1 MLFQL
6 KIKLAKTYFLAVVFS
21 LLINEASVAQTTN
34 HDSCI
39 HGFIAQGLINVDG
52 SDFVNNDGDLSAEL
66 TEVGLNGSYQLN
78 SLFRLTSQV
87 VYLDGGNRYDEGFR
101 VDYAL
106 LDWSL
111 YQAET
116 WEVNVYLG
124 RFKNNH
130 WLYSG
135 KRDVP
140 FTRPSIILPQSIYFD
155 GFRDIAVG
163 ADGAVLKISHSSDLL
178 GDFDFNV
185 SSGTT
190 PISKEQTQI
199 LYSEQALG
207 KMSNSHDVQT
217 SLYWQPANSSWRFGL
232 ALLDA
237 DFGYEA
243 QEQGDRFFDT
253 KMTFQ
258 RVMVNALFEGERW
271 EFSSEVIQERFVFD
285 GFYFP
290 EFHHDKLGQ
299 GYYSQFRYK
308 IDNSLILLARYER
321 FYADKDNRKGDG
333 LEEASGGLLPS
344 YSGYQHDI
352 TLGVSYDLAEKF
364 RLQFEYHNI
373 EGIARLTP
381 AVLPNLAINNSK
393 RWDLWAIQLMYW
405 F

>member
-190 PISKEQTQI
+190 TISKEQTQI

-207 KMSNSHDVQT
+207 QMSNSHDVQT
-217 SLYWQPANSSWRFGL
+217 SLYWQPAGSSWRFGL

-243 QEQGDRFFDT
+243 QEQGDRFFET
-253 KMTFQ
+253 KMTF
-258 RVMVNALFEGERW
+258 NE
-271 EFSSEVIQERFVFD
+271 
-285 GFYFP
+285 
-290 EFHHDKLGQ
+290 
-299 GYYSQFRYK
+299 
-308 IDNSLILLARYER
+308 
-321 FYADKDNRKGDG
+321 
-333 LEEASGGLLPS
+333 
-344 YSGYQHDI
+344 
-352 TLGVSYDLAEKF
+352 
-364 RLQFEYHNI
+364 
-373 EGIARLTP
+373 
-381 AVLPNLAINNSK
+381 
-393 RWDLWAIQLMYW
+393 LW
-405 F
+405 